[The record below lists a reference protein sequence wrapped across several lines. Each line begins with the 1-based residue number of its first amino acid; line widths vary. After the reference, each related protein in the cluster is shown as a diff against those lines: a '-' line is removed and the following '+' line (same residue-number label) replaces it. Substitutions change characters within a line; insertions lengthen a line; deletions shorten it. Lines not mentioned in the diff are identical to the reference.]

1 MACAK
6 VTRPKELG
14 GLNLF
19 DIRKLSW
26 ALRVRWPWLQLTE
39 PEKSWNQFQIQ
50 VCREV
55 QCLFDMADIT
65 KVGDGSNILFWKDR
79 WLNGRRIRDI
89 APTIFDLVPKRI
101 RNVRKVKEV
110 VQDFRWVANFRGAL
124 M

>member
-1 MACAK
+1 MA
-6 VTRPKELG
+6 V
-14 GLNLF
+14 
-19 DIRKLSW
+19 
-26 ALRVRWPWLQLTE
+26 
-39 PEKSWNQFQIQ
+39 
-50 VCREV
+50 
-55 QCLFDMADIT
+55 IT